1 MNINF
6 VRSIGTSVPPC
17 LPGGFFRN
25 WLRCS
30 LVFLLCAS
38 MATQQPS
45 TSADQAAKNN
55 QQKARALVNDMIQ
68 KLGGSAYLNIQ
79 DGEFEGRYGI
89 FYHERSEGSEVFY
102 RFWQWPD
109 KDRVE
114 LTKKR
119 DIVELTV
126 GDQRYE
132 LTYRGARSV
141 DIQKEYDV
149 RIYVERQHHLL
160 DIILRQWLNAPGTA
174 LFDEGPSLTE
184 NHSVERITI
193 INSQNDAVTLSI
205 DTDTHL
211 PVKKS
216 FVIKDPQGYRDEI
229 GEIYDNWKMIQGVN
243 TPFNTLVTRNGE
255 LTRQYFL
262 SSATYN
268 LNLQSSLFEPGK
280 TFDAKKK

>member
-6 VRSIGTSVPPC
+6 FRSIRLVSLSPC
-17 LPGGFFRN
+17 LLGGFFRN
-25 WLRCS
+25 ALRCS

-38 MATQQPS
+38 MAQQPTHS
-45 TSADQAAKNN
+45 DQSGQNN
-55 QQKARALVNDMIQ
+55 QQKARTLVDQMIQ

-79 DGEFEGRYGI
+79 DGESEGRYGV
-89 FYHERSEGSEVFY
+89 FYRERSEGSDVFH

-109 KDRVE
+109 KDRME
-114 LTKKR
+114 FTKKR
-119 DIVELTV
+119 DIVRLTL
-126 GDQRYE
+126 GDQMYE
-132 LTYRGARSV
+132 LTFRGARSI
-141 DIQKEYDV
+141 DYQKEYDA
-149 RIYVERQHHLL
+149 RIYLERRKHALEV
-160 DIILRQWLNAPGTA
+160 ILRQWLNAPGTA
-174 LFDEGPSLTE
+174 LFDEGPTLTE
-184 NHSVERITI
+184 NHSVERISI

-243 TPFNTLVTRNGE
+243 TPFNTLVSRNGE

-262 SSATYN
+262 SSASYN
-268 LNLQSSLFEPGK
+268 LNLQSSLFEPGRN
-280 TFDAKKK
+280 FDAKRR

>member
-1 MNINF
+1 MRI
-6 VRSIGTSVPPC
+6 RKMK
-17 LPGGFFRN
+17 N

-30 LVFLLCAS
+30 LLFLLCAS

-45 TSADQAAKNN
+45 TSSDQSGKSN
-55 QQKARALVNDMIQ
+55 QQKARALVDQMIQ

-79 DGEFEGRYGI
+79 DGECEGRYGV
-89 FYHERSEGSEVFY
+89 FYHERSEGSDVFH

-109 KDRVE
+109 KDRME
-114 LTKKR
+114 FTKQR
-119 DIVELTV
+119 DVVRLTV
-126 GDQRYE
+126 GDQMYE
-132 LTYRGARSV
+132 LTYRGARSI
-141 DIQKEYDV
+141 DFQKEYDARV
-149 RIYVERQHHLL
+149 YIERRKHALEV
-160 DIILRQWLNAPGTA
+160 ILRQWLNAPGTA
-174 LFDEGPSLTE
+174 LFDEGPTLTE
-184 NHSVERITI
+184 NHSVERITL

-216 FVIKDPQGYRDEI
+216 FVIRDPQGYRDEV

-262 SSATYN
+262 SSASYN
-268 LNLQSSLFEPGK
+268 MNLQSSLFEPGRN
-280 TFDAKKK
+280 FDAKKR